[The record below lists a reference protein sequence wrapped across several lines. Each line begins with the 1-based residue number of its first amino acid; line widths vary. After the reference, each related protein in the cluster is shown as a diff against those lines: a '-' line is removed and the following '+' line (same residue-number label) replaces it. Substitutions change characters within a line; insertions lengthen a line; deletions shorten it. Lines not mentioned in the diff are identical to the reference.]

1 MPEVAAQTSGI
12 RTARRENYSPI
23 GWGSKNIEV
32 RRARRQEASD
42 SDLTSCDEVEVAA
55 TSRRTAK
62 PRQARAVS
70 YSPDY
75 EAEAEVQSINSI
87 TTLPG

>member
-12 RTARRENYSPI
+12 RTARKENYSPI

-32 RRARRQEASD
+32 RRARKQEASD

-55 TSRRTAK
+55 T
-62 PRQARAVS
+62 
-70 YSPDY
+70 
-75 EAEAEVQSINSI
+75 
-87 TTLPG
+87 